1 MKPPPRSRSAWVLG
15 LVLVFA
21 GVVPRSAAG
30 ADPLAA
36 PVIILANA
44 SQPESVELARYYAQR
59 REIPAANVVALPL
72 PTDETVSWPVFIDSV
87 WQPLQDELI
96 RRGWID
102 AKAKDGKDAA
112 GRKRIA
118 ANGHRI
124 SYLVL
129 CRGVPLRIA
138 EDNARIVKT
147 AFIAANPQLR
157 TNQASIDSELAT
169 LAQDEPAITGIVA
182 NPLFRNA
189 NPTPAIL
196 NQVIRVSRL
205 DGPDVASVRALVD
218 NALVAERDGL
228 MGRAY
233 VDIGGPY
240 PEGDRWLTEVA
251 GTVAGLGFDTSVD
264 RQPGTFGAA
273 DRFDAP
279 ALYFGWY
286 APALNGPM
294 ALPGFHFP
302 PGAIALHIH
311 SFSAPTVR
319 SPSEAWVGPLVARG
333 VTATVGNVF
342 EPYLDLTHD
351 PRALLAVL
359 RAGGTFG
366 DAVAAAQPAL
376 SWQTVAVG
384 GPLYRPFA
392 VSLDL
397 QLSRRADLPAERG
410 DYAVIRQSHRLEALG
425 AETEALALLRR
436 EIGARPSLPLAL
448 ALADKLQAVGDRDG
462 AIATLSATYSGM
474 ELAASDW
481 GMGRAIA
488 QKFTALGVNDEAR
501 AIYRRLLAA
510 PDLPDELRAQFE
522 LEGRR

>member
-21 GVVPRSAAG
+21 AVVPRSAAG

-36 PVIILANA
+36 RVIILANA

-233 VDIGGPY
+233 VDIGGP
-240 PEGDRWLTEVA
+240 
-251 GTVAGLGFDTSVD
+251 
-264 RQPGTFGAA
+264 
-273 DRFDAP
+273 
-279 ALYFGWY
+279 
-286 APALNGPM
+286 
-294 ALPGFHFP
+294 
-302 PGAIALHIH
+302 
-311 SFSAPTVR
+311 
-319 SPSEAWVGPLVARG
+319 
-333 VTATVGNVF
+333 
-342 EPYLDLTHD
+342 
-351 PRALLAVL
+351 
-359 RAGGTFG
+359 
-366 DAVAAAQPAL
+366 
-376 SWQTVAVG
+376 
-384 GPLYRPFA
+384 
-392 VSLDL
+392 
-397 QLSRRADLPAERG
+397 
-410 DYAVIRQSHRLEALG
+410 
-425 AETEALALLRR
+425 
-436 EIGARPSLPLAL
+436 
-448 ALADKLQAVGDRDG
+448 
-462 AIATLSATYSGM
+462 
-474 ELAASDW
+474 
-481 GMGRAIA
+481 
-488 QKFTALGVNDEAR
+488 
-501 AIYRRLLAA
+501 
-510 PDLPDELRAQFE
+510 
-522 LEGRR
+522 